1 MKLLCKVTAAIMLFT
16 ISATGMGGGQA
27 YAADQYSAAVLNFS
41 AKDRKNPE
49 LGGEV
54 AMLLTA
60 FLSELGELSMVER
73 QELET
78 VMSEQA
84 LGVSG
89 TINSETAAQ
98 IGQLVG
104 ADVIISGSIMS
115 LGKEKNLIA
124 KIMGIDTGRVFAV
137 PVKVGPSDSMS
148 DACLTLAQKIN
159 DKISQKGAEL
169 VAEKKSVRDFLA
181 QKKEELQGKELPTVT
196 ISIPEMHIGQP
207 VPDPAAQTEVA
218 YILQQL
224 GFVVIDKNKSSE
236 KPNIEI
242 VGEAFSE
249 KGITRGDLI
258 SCKARIEIKA
268 IDLASDKVLAIDRQ
282 TEAAVDASEQIAGKT
297 ALQNGAAK
305 IIERMIDK
313 LIL

>member
-1 MKLLCKVTAAIMLFT
+1 MLFFAM
-16 ISATGMGGGQA
+16 SVGELGLSQV

-60 FLSELGELSMVER
+60 FLSEFGELSMVER

-84 LGVSG
+84 LGLSG

-104 ADVIISGSIMS
+104 ADIIISGSIMS

-148 DACLTLAQKIN
+148 DACMTLAQKIN
-159 DKISQKGAEL
+159 DKVSQKGSDL
-169 VAEKKSVRDFLA
+169 VAEKKSARDFIA
-181 QKKEELQGKELPTVT
+181 QKKEEIQGKELPTVT
-196 ISIPEMHIGQP
+196 VSISEVHIGQP

-224 GFVVIDKNKSSE
+224 GFTIIDINKSSE

-242 VGEAFSE
+242 AGEAFSE

-268 IDLASDKVLAIDRQ
+268 VDLASGKILAVDRQ
-282 TEAAVDASEQIAGKT
+282 TETAVEASEHIAGKT

-305 IIERMIDK
+305 IVERMVDK
-313 LIL
+313 LIQ